1 MTYIEAHG
9 FTKHPARDRLLF
21 QARDENEDLGQR
33 DAARATLIRLVTRG
47 AWSLPARKPPE
58 PPTPEDMALRA
69 MVVNHGCCGGGP

>member
-47 AWSLPARKPPE
+47 AWSPDAPRLPE
-58 PPTPEDMALRA
+58 PPTPEDLALRA
-69 MVVNHGCCGGGP
+69 AAAKGRGCCG